1 MFSFKRLVALAL
13 ALLLF
18 AGVVPY
24 QALATE
30 ETTPVVE
37 ETVPVVEET
46 TPVEEE
52 APAEEAPTEEEAPAS
67 EE

>member
-1 MFSFKRLVALAL
+1 MFNFKRLVALAL

-30 ETTPVVE
+30 ETTPVAEEILPAVE
-37 ETVPVVEET
+37 ETITIPEET
-46 TPVEEE
+46 TP
-52 APAEEAPTEEEAPAS
+52 PCGGNYPL
-67 EE
+67 